1 MRRFIIFLGITLL
14 AFYACDTEKEK
25 INNNNETETPKD
37 TLIDDSGI
45 NEICGTWLYDLV
57 DTFMVLTI
65 DKNGQFTDVRKT
77 GQQTTYGLKYY
88 KGYIYGP
95 KVSQY
100 GPDNYMYKV
109 TRNGDIM
116 TWNNNESVYGFP
128 LLEFAWFK
136 KDGVFDKKITDGRWN
151 LVLHGREEEI
161 NISFIF
167 EDNIVDVYSVANSN
181 PIYNLYEVVHLKG
194 TYKHNNGVLAITYS
208 EGFIAGKQDNN
219 GEIEGCAIDP
229 ETFQPQDGNDWITLQ
244 PEKLEDYQQH
254 SSKFTFVVESDTLA
268 YSEASWIYTKVQ

>member
-88 KGYIYGP
+88 KGYIYSP
-95 KVSQY
+95 NVSQY

-128 LLEFAWFK
+128 LLEFAWYK
-136 KDGVFDKKITDGRWN
+136 KDGVYDKKVTDGRWN
-151 LVLHGREEEI
+151 LVHGRKEEGG
-161 NISFIF
+161 NISVIIK
-167 EDNIVDVYSVANSN
+167 DNNADVYCFGEGHPTYLN
-181 PIYNLYEVVHLKG
+181 EEVHLKG
-194 TYKHNNGVLAITYS
+194 TYIHNNGVLAITYS

-219 GEIEGCAIDP
+219 GEIEICGIDD
-229 ETFQPQDGNDWITLQ
+229 ETFQPQDGGDWIALQ

-268 YSEASWIYTKVQ
+268 YSDGSWIYTKVQ